1 MNQSKKAEVKYIQ
14 INHKNKIEELSFENH
29 IAEATNLINLL
40 KFYEENIGGE
50 INKFFTNVLPENK
63 EADPFKVIKAI
74 ASKSK
79 TEKNKLKQSLNSI
92 MNAPETT
99 TIILTRDLSE
109 QIAIIIKAIFKK
121 LKKVKSFEELNK
133 KIQQIPNNFGQDF
146 LNRYKKG
153 NSSKNLD
160 LLNLKD
166 SRSDN
171 ILPSIKL
178 RELQKSVIDFREKKI
193 TYEFRELKD
202 DKKNNLPS
210 EMHILLHKFNIVR
223 KLKLTINNNYK
234 SLDEDSIENPI
245 IDMNKT
251 ESILNQNDLQN
262 NILILLNR
270 EWLFPNIVEL
280 EVDLSNDNLIH
291 SEINLYNYD
300 LTRFSKLIH
309 KDIKITT
316 YQSNPPNKIYNK
328 LFQKNIF
335 PDINCIEKKEQK
347 SELKSIPIT
356 TNSNYSYC
364 SNSNDKNIKS
374 NTISDNI
381 IYFKNIETFNEKY
394 KVILEMIIVYAYFI
408 RKMPSLVKTQFNIPL
423 NLGDEISEMLK
434 RQKIFIDDFNFLSL
448 LTNKEIFN
456 STNKFNST
464 IEIEFNSLENQTFEK
479 LLSFLNS
486 QNNIHI
492 CNLSFFPPEKY
503 FKTELLLKI
512 LQNCDVDY
520 KLKLNKENKL
530 DFHPKILNDLKGNE
544 DLDNYILKKL
554 AEYFEKN
561 LRKFFC
567 FLTLKTSIKELGFIF
582 NIPSILNKSG
592 YYNNVLMK
600 FFLDLF
606 IFLDK
611 TINNIT
617 TLILKAENFLFD
629 NRKYPILN
637 DFCDTLELYLD
648 TKHRLTSLTF
658 EVRFYRLQK
667 IYRFIPYNL
676 TYLSIGAFDY
686 ETFSYLV
693 DYLTSSEY
701 SIRTKLKQ
709 LTIKLNNSV
718 IDLSKEKIYENIIR
732 LLTEFPKTLTEINL
746 YSFLII
752 SFQQLSNLLK
762 KTNYNTLPNIFMQF
776 SSKSSSK
783 DKKFEKYLVN
793 DISVKVER
801 IVKLYTVKRE
811 ENLSNKLV
819 NLMMNLGE
827 KNKDIMQYN
836 IYSNIEKFLCIN
848 ERKKVMVLLK

>member
-1 MNQSKKAEVKYIQ
+1 MNQSEKSEAKYIQ
-14 INHKNKIEELSFENH
+14 INHKNKIEELSFESH
-29 IAEATNLINLL
+29 VSEATNLINLL
-40 KFYEENIGGE
+40 KFYEEDIGGE
-50 INKFFTNVLPENK
+50 INKFFTSVLPENK

-74 ASKSK
+74 ASKTK
-79 TEKNKLKQSLNSI
+79 TEKPLLKESLDSI

-109 QIAIIIKAIFKK
+109 KIAIIIKAIFKK
-121 LKKVKSFEELNK
+121 LKKVKSLDELKK
-133 KIQQIPNNFGQDF
+133 KIQQIPNDFGQDF

-160 LLNLKD
+160 RLNLKD
-166 SRSDN
+166 NRSA
-171 ILPSIKL
+171 IQL
-178 RELQKSVIDFREKKI
+178 RDMQKSVIDFRENKI

-202 DKKNNLPS
+202 DKKNMLPS
-210 EMHILLHKFNIVR
+210 EMLILLQKFNIVR
-223 KLKLTINNNYK
+223 KLKLTISNNYK
-234 SLDEDSIENPI
+234 SLDEDSIEKKNKN
-245 IDMNKT
+245 MNET
-251 ESILNQNDLQN
+251 ESISNLNYLQN
-262 NILILLNR
+262 IILILLNN
-270 EWLFPNIVEL
+270 EWLFQNIVEL
-280 EVDLSNDNLIH
+280 EVDLSDDNLLG

-316 YQSNPPNKIYNK
+316 YQSNPPNKVYNK
-328 LFQKNIF
+328 LFQKNNF
-335 PDINCIEKKEQK
+335 PDMNIFIDKKEQK
-347 SELKSIPIT
+347 SELKSTPII

-364 SNSNDKNIKS
+364 SNSNDKN
-374 NTISDNI
+374 NNNNAISDKI
-381 IYFKNIETFNEKY
+381 IYFKNIELFNEKY

-512 LQNCDVDY
+512 LQNCDADY
-520 KLKLNKENKL
+520 KLKLNKENNL

-567 FLTLKTSIKELGFIF
+567 FLTFKTCIKELGFIF

-592 YYNNVLMK
+592 YYNNVIMK

-617 TLILKAENFLFD
+617 TFILKAENFLFD

-637 DFCDTLELYLD
+637 DFCDTLEFYLD

-701 SIRTKLKQ
+701 SMRTKLVH

-718 IDLSKEKIYENIIR
+718 IDISKEKIYENIIR
-732 LLTEFPKTLTEINL
+732 LLTEYPKTLTEINL

-752 SFQQLSNLLK
+752 SFQQLSNLLE

-776 SSKSSSK
+776 SSKSSLK
-783 DKKFEKYLVN
+783 DKKFKNYLVN
-793 DISVKVER
+793 DVSVKVEKM
-801 IVKLYTVKRE
+801 VKLYAIKRE
-811 ENLSNKLV
+811 ENLSNKIV
-819 NLMMNLGE
+819 NLMMKLGK

-836 IYSNIEKFLCIN
+836 IYSIIEKFLC
-848 ERKKVMVLLK
+848 RKDKKKVMVQLK